1 MIGSLEGRTIG
12 VFPMHRKALK
22 SHTLWSLGGSPAALP
37 PATRRILAI
46 KAWLTLA
53 RILGNAE
60 HGGKSWVRLI

>member
-1 MIGSLEGRTIG
+1 
-12 VFPMHRKALK
+12 MHRKALK